1 MNNNKL
7 FDEFPKVSAKAWK
20 QQIQAGL
27 KGADYNESLVW
38 GSPEGILV
46 KPFYSLED
54 LQELSIHLSPELEQ
68 WKIGQEI
75 QLNSLSEAN
84 EKIRDNQKRGAES
97 FLIKIPS
104 KQTSLEDLFS
114 GIELKDVPLHF
125 SYEEYPDKS
134 LKQLI
139 KSLPAE
145 ITSVHLGLDPVGY
158 FARSG
163 SWRSSQNEDL
173 GLAMDMSASYA
184 GKMAVF
190 PLSVDMGLYQNAG
203 ANMVQQLAYGI
214 AHANEYLQLL
224 DDLELA
230 TTGIT
235 FKVAIGGNYFF
246 EIAKLRA
253 LRILWDKLL
262 EAYGMEVRFHLT
274 AYPSRRNKV
283 IYDYNTNLLRTSTEC
298 LAAIVGGANTICNL
312 PYDGLYHEDNEFAD
326 RLARNQLLILKHE
339 SYLDKVANPSDG
351 SYYIE
356 TLTRQLSEKALEL
369 FKQIEKGRGFLRQLK
384 EHNIQ
389 RKIRESAKKEQQA
402 FDDALEVLVGTN
414 KYQNEADRMK
424 SELNRDP
431 FLKKDRRKTSIEP
444 ILVRRLAEESE
455 KKRLDHE

>member
-54 LQELSIHLSPELEQ
+54 LQDSSLQLSPEMEQ

-75 QLNSLSEAN
+75 QLDSVNEAN
-84 EKIRDNQKRGAES
+84 EKIRDTQKRGAES
-97 FLIKIPS
+97 FLINIPS
-104 KQTSLEDLFS
+104 KQASLDDLFA
-114 GIELKDVPLHF
+114 GIDMRDVPVHF
-125 SYEEYPDKS
+125 NFEEYPDKS
-134 LKQLI
+134 LNKLI
-139 KSLPAE
+139 KSIPAE
-145 ITSVHLGLDPVGY
+145 VASVHLGLDPVGY
-158 FARSG
+158 FARYG
-163 SWRSSQNEDL
+163 SWRSIQDEDL
-173 GLAMDMSASYA
+173 GLAMNMCTSYA
-184 GKMAVF
+184 GKRKYY

-203 ANMVQQLAYGI
+203 ANIVQQLAYGM

-224 DDLELA
+224 NDLELDA
-230 TTGIT
+230 IGIT

-253 LRILWDKLL
+253 LRILWEKLS
-262 EAYGMEVRFHLT
+262 EAYGIEVQFHLT
-274 AYPSRRNKV
+274 AFPSKRNKV

-312 PYDGLYHEDNEFAD
+312 PYDGLYHEENEFAD

-339 SYLDKVANPSDG
+339 SYLDKVANPSEG

-369 FKQIEKGRGFLRQLK
+369 FKQIEKGGGFLRQLK
-384 EHNIQ
+384 EHTIQ

-402 FDDALEVLVGTN
+402 FDDSLEVLIGTN

-424 SELNRDP
+424 SELKRDP

-444 ILVRRLAEESE
+444 VIERRLAEEIE